1 MGEEKSLIRLE
12 AITKAYQMGSETL
25 KALNSVTLEINKG
38 EYAAIL
44 GPSGSG
50 KSTLMHILGCL
61 DTPTSGQ
68 YYLHGDNVS
77 GLSRRRLAMIR
88 NRHIGFIFQN
98 FNLLEYATA
107 LENVALPLIYRGES
121 LAKRNAKAAEL
132 LESLGLGDRLHHKP
146 SELSGGQ
153 RQRVAVCRALV
164 TDAEVILADEP
175 TGNLDTHSGDGVV
188 EIFESLV
195 EQGKTVIVVTHDNEM
210 AQRTNRIIRIRDGV
224 LA

>member
-121 LAKRNAKAAEL
+121 LAKRNAKAAKL
-132 LESLGLGDRLHHKP
+132 LASLGLGDRLHHKP
-146 SELSGGQ
+146 NELSGGQ